1 MSTLREILGNS
12 QYWGLTLSIAAY
24 LFACW
29 LKQKTKLAFLNPIL
43 VSVIVIIAFLLGVG
57 IDYDTYNKGASY
69 LSWLLTPATVCLA
82 IPLYKQLHLL
92 KKHGAAVAV
101 SITSGV
107 ATSAVSI
114 FLMCRVLGL
123 SHTHYVTLLPK
134 SITTAIGMGVSEE
147 AGGIVTLTVISII
160 ITGVF
165 YVPGYGQGS
174 AGVLGNMVGETVLK
188 LAKIDHPVAKGL
200 AFGTSA
206 HAVGTAKALELG
218 EVEGAMSSLS
228 IAVAGLLT
236 VIAVPIASKFI

>member
-1 MSTLREILGNS
+1 MSTLIEILGNS

-82 IPLYKQLHLL
+82 IPLYEQWSLL
-92 KKHGAAVAV
+92 KKNYKAVVVGIA
-101 SITSGV
+101 SGV
-107 ATSAVSI
+107 LTS
-114 FLMCRVLGL
+114 LTTVLVLSKIMNL
-123 SHTHYVTLLPK
+123 SHAEYVTLLPK

-147 AGGIVTLTVISII
+147 LGGYVTITVAVIVVT
-160 ITGVF
+160 
-165 YVPGYGQGS
+165 
-174 AGVLGNMVGETVLK
+174 GVLGNIFGELIC
-188 LAKIDHPVAKGL
+188 KIFRIKEPIAKGL
-200 AFGTSA
+200 ALGSAA
-206 HAVGTAKALELG
+206 HAIGTAKAMEMG

-228 IAVAGLLT
+228 IAVAGILT
-236 VIAVPIASKFI
+236 VVLSSVFAGFM

>member
-1 MSTLREILGNS
+1 MSALREILGNS
-12 QYWGLTLSIAAY
+12 QYWGLTLSIGAY

-101 SITSGV
+101 SIISGV

-123 SHTHYVTLLPK
+123 SHAHYVTLLPK

-147 AGGIVTLTVISII
+147 LGGLVTITVAVII
-160 ITGVF
+160 ITGV
-165 YVPGYGQGS
+165 
-174 AGVLGNMVGETVLK
+174 LGNVIAEAVCK
-188 LAKIDHPVAKGL
+188 IAKIEEPIAKGL
-200 AFGTSA
+200 ALGTSA
-206 HAVGTAKALELG
+206 HAIGTAKAMEMG
-218 EVEGAMSSLS
+218 PVEGAMSSLA

-236 VIAVPIASKFI
+236 VITASVFAGFM

>member
-147 AGGIVTLTVISII
+147 LGGLVTITVAVII
-160 ITGVF
+160 ITGV
-165 YVPGYGQGS
+165 
-174 AGVLGNMVGETVLK
+174 LGNVIAEAVCK
-188 LAKIDHPVAKGL
+188 IAKIEEPIAKGL
-200 AFGTSA
+200 ALGTSA
-206 HAVGTAKALELG
+206 HAIGTAKAMEMG
-218 EVEGAMSSLS
+218 PVEGAMSSLA

-236 VIAVPIASKFI
+236 VITASVFAGFM

>member
-1 MSTLREILGNS
+1 MSALREILGNS
-12 QYWGLTLSIAAY
+12 QYWGLTLSIGAY

-123 SHTHYVTLLPK
+123 SHAHYVTLLPK

-160 ITGVF
+160 ITGVL
-165 YVPGYGQGS
+165 GS
-174 AGVLGNMVGETVLK
+174 VIGEIVCK
-188 LAKIDHPVAKGL
+188 LFRIQEPIAKGL
-200 AFGTSA
+200 ALGTAAHAIGTS
-206 HAVGTAKALELG
+206 KAMEMG
-218 EVEGAMSSLS
+218 PVEGAMSSLA

-236 VIAVPIASKFI
+236 VVSASVFAQFM